1 MGIDR
6 GLKAGLRERLG
17 RLKGE
22 APPAAEAPNAFAARV
37 ARLRPT
43 AGRAAPAGCATDEQA
58 LAESLGAERLAPG
71 VLRCEERLAVS
82 ARHGAVALAEVP
94 AALAELAEG
103 PVVKR
108 AGDSAGDLAGWVVLD
123 TETSGLA
130 GGTGTW
136 IFQLGVLRP
145 VADGWCLRQYLLA
158 RLDAEA
164 AFIEAIA
171 AELGGAGRIVTYNGK
186 SFDAPLLAT
195 RFRLAGRGDPL
206 AGVAHLDLL
215 ARVRRAFAPVWP
227 DCRLASAEERLLGFL
242 RAGDLPGAAA
252 PQAWLDW
259 LRHGRIAPLAAV
271 ARHNRWDLLSLA
283 ALAVPL
289 ATTYRDPLATG
300 AAVEAVAAHHLARG
314 APELAYALLAGN
326 QARLAAPAR
335 LLLADLHRRRG
346 EWEAACRIWGELGER
361 DEPAAL
367 EALAKYH
374 EHRRRDPA
382 QALALAR
389 RLPPGAARERRCA
402 RLAAKLGGGPVTP
415 PP

>member
-1 MGIDR
+1 METEG
-6 GLKAGLRERLG
+6 GLRGGLRDRLG
-17 RLKGE
+17 RLKGGQTS
-22 APPAAEAPNAFAARV
+22 AAEAPNAFAARV
-37 ARLRPT
+37 ARLRPA
-43 AGRAAPAGCATDEQA
+43 AGRAAPTGRGPDEQA
-58 LAESLGAERLAPG
+58 LAESLSAERLVPG
-71 VLRCEERLAVS
+71 VLRREERLALS
-82 ARHGAVALAEVP
+82 ERHGAVALAEVP
-94 AALAELAEG
+94 GALAELAEG
-103 PVVKR
+103 PAVER
-108 AGDSAGDLAGWVVLD
+108 AGDPVGDRAGWVFLD

-171 AELGGAGRIVTYNGK
+171 VELGGAGLVITYNGR

-227 DCRLASAEERLLGFL
+227 DCRLASAEEQLLGFR

-289 ATTYRDPLATG
+289 AVTYRDPSATG
-300 AAVEAVAAHHLARG
+300 AAVEAVAAYHLARG
-314 APELAYALLAGN
+314 APELAYAVLAGYPS
-326 QARLAAPAR
+326 RLAPPAR

-346 EWEAACRIWGELGER
+346 EWEAACRLWGELVEH

-402 RLAAKLGGGPVTP
+402 RLAAKLGRGSAMP
-415 PP
+415 P